1 MNSGIDLLEP
11 QVASL
16 ISESFVDTEPVL
28 VYLFCLPDAGLDLV
42 VMEAKSFL
50 IGGLLDFG
58 LCLFYY
64 L

>member
-28 VYLFCLPDAGLDLV
+28 VFRFCLPDAGLDLV
-42 VMEAKSFL
+42 VM
-50 IGGLLDFG
+50 
-58 LCLFYY
+58 
-64 L
+64 